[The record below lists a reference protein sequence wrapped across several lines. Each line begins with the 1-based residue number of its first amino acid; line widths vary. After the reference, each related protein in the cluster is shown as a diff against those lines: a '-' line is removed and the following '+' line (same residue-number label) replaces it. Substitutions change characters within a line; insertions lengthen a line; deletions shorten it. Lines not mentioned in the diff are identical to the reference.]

1 MLQFICFVLLFCFLC
16 FFFCLDAAPCNERNA
31 IFVLDI
37 DDLVIAIIQ
46 NVYMPLANDKKR
58 NSRTSILP
66 ACLHAMLL
74 KTVKINNYKTTFQ
87 IRSCSYEDSLKSNNN
102 HQIEIRTTT
111 KPYHQSVE
119 NIADHRFHRRASFSH
134 QPFDHRR
141 FNFGRQSF
149 SENIQKHFPP
159 FERIGS
165 GSRMTR
171 QISTPNVS
179 VLSTQPYFLGN
190 KKAFRRKEALNEPMI
205 DYDQSDGD
213 DHFDVRINRLVIVFK

>member
-1 MLQFICFVLLFCFLC
+1 MLACYTLI
-16 FFFCLDAAPCNERNA
+16 
-31 IFVLDI
+31 IT
-37 DDLVIAIIQ
+37 VIII
-46 NVYMPLANDKKR
+46 
-58 NSRTSILP
+58 
-66 ACLHAMLL
+66 
-74 KTVKINNYKTTFQ
+74 NYKTIFQ
-87 IRSCSYEDSLKSNNN
+87 IPSYEDSLKSNNN
-102 HQIEIRTTT
+102 HQIEIRTTA

-165 GSRMTR
+165 GPRMTR

-213 DHFDVRINRLVIVFK
+213 DHFDVRINRRASTKHKRGKLMELGGQAAVFVATPAAAELMRRQGSERFMFARPL